1 MKYCMWYA
9 FAQLLKNK
17 ITAIITTAM
26 AALGFIL
33 VGYAGVTYA
42 RFHNAELVAKKRQIT
57 VLLFNGK
64 ICWKNDSLML

>member
-33 VGYAGVTYA
+33 VGYARVTYA

-57 VLLFNGK
+57 FLLFNGK

>member
-1 MKYCMWYA
+1 MWYA

-33 VGYAGVTYA
+33 VGYAGVKYA
-42 RFHNAELVAKKRQIT
+42 RFHNAELVAKKT
-57 VLLFNGK
+57 TNYSPPF
-64 ICWKNDSLML
+64 

>member
-9 FAQLLKNK
+9 LAQLLKNK

-42 RFHNAELVAKKRQIT
+42 RFHNAELVAKKT
-57 VLLFNGK
+57 TNYGPPF
-64 ICWKNDSLML
+64 